1 MARMTSSWTLL
12 WLVVLTQGHLRKT
25 STNPSDGE
33 EQSSLDPWL
42 SIDRGSTKS
51 KELFINSVNSKDE
64 NRYYH
69 RDSSGKC
76 LVKKDEEG
84 CPSRDEKGLT
94 IGVLYCNDDV
104 ELEDTL
110 KSWSRWST
118 ASKDA
123 IDFVVVD
130 DGSDEKISASAI
142 IARVAKIVPLPV
154 VRILN
159 IVDKIV
165 WNIPGATNLLMHRA
179 LHCRVMMMDSD
190 YILPEGL
197 ALDLV
202 RVPAR
207 SGVIYKFKRTGG

>member
-1 MARMTSSWTLL
+1 MTSSWTLL

-33 EQSSLDPWL
+33 EQSSLYPWL

-76 LVKKDEEG
+76 LVKKDAEG
-84 CPSRDEKGLT
+84 CPSRDEGLT

-159 IVDKIV
+159 IVDKIA
-165 WNIPGATNLLMHRA
+165 WNIPGHRI
-179 LHCRVMMMDSD
+179 CSCT
-190 YILPEGL
+190 GL
-197 ALDLV
+197 FIA
-202 RVPAR
+202 
-207 SGVIYKFKRTGG
+207 G